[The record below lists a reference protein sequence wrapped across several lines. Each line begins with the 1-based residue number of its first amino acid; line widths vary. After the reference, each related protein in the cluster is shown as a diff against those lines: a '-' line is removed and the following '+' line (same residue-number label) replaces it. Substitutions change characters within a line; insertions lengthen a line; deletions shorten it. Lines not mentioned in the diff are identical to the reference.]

1 MQETRPEDMTTE
13 EARRLGR
20 LRQEFF
26 TAENHELLNQKMD
39 ERLQELPRERLVR
52 RVKVGRNQPCPCGSG
67 RKFKKCCISKT
78 RRF

>member
-26 TAENHELLNQKMD
+26 SAENQELLNEKMD
-39 ERLQELPRERLVR
+39 DRMEQLPKERLVR

-67 RKFKKCCISKT
+67 RKFKKCCISKL
-78 RRF
+78 RSY

>member
-13 EARRLGR
+13 EAKRLGR

-26 TAENHELLNQKMD
+26 SADKQELLEQKMD

>member
-13 EARRLGR
+13 EAQRLGR

-26 TAENHELLNQKMD
+26 SAENQELLNQKMD
-39 ERLQELPRERLVR
+39 DRLKELPKERLVR